1 VIERDGFLLKSL
13 ITRGV
18 IAQKLAEAYRVRHC
32 VAKSRHVSSFAWP
45 ARFISCHSRPQS
57 RIRARE
63 AAGKEGNTVSVAC
76 AGNVVVGPE
85 GAVCFGGA

>member
-1 VIERDGFLLKSL
+1 LGSL

-18 IAQKLAEAYRVRHC
+18 IAQKLAGAYRVKHC

-63 AAGKEGNTVSVAC
+63 VAGKEGNTVSVTC
-76 AGNVVVGPE
+76 GGNAFVAP
-85 GAVCFGGA
+85 